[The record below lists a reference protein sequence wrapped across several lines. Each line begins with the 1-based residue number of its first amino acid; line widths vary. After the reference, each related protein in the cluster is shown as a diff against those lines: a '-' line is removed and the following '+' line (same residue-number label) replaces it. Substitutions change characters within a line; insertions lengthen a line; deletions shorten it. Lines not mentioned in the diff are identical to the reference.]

1 MKNNDSLKNAILESK
16 TIKKLFKK
24 TKNKAKKRNTF
35 LNKDKIDKK
44 DYKNIDNNIKNE
56 PKIIKKQRHPSV
68 DFLRLLC
75 MYGTI
80 VHHELNVGKGF
91 NKYSRYRRYLNIFNA
106 IFFWHINGFA
116 LISGIVGYKSNK
128 YSNLLYLWLC
138 VYFYSVGFHI
148 YFSKYRRN
156 SIISGSISVEY
167 FPVIFQRYW
176 YFTQYFG
183 MYLFLPIVN
192 KGISLLSKSEL
203 KLVVISTLG
212 IFVFWKDY
220 KNPKSDIFH
229 LAGGCSV
236 LWFLTFYIT
245 GAYIGKYRVEYIGI
259 KNFIYSII
267 CLLIFLS
274 TTYLF
279 FKAINNEL
287 GFIKGYYKRKIIMF
301 LNRFIKE
308 NYNSF
313 IKITQSIS
321 IALFILQIKFNKY
334 LAKIICFFGRVAF
347 GIYMV
352 HVNLLV
358 AKNSM
363 EKIFKYDSTNLTLNE
378 TLILF
383 LTKALKIFIIC
394 VFIDYLR
401 FLLFTFLR
409 IRKIC
414 IFLEKMVFKLFG

>member
-1 MKNNDSLKNAILESK
+1 MKKNDNSKNTILESK
-16 TIKKLFKK
+16 TFKKLFKK
-24 TKNKAKKRNTF
+24 SKKKGKNRNTF

-44 DYKNIDNNIKNE
+44 DYKEIDNKIKNE
-56 PKIIKKQRHPSV
+56 PKITKKQRDPGV

-80 VHHELNVGKGF
+80 VHHETNVGKGF
-91 NKYSRYRRYLNIFNA
+91 NKYSKYRRYLNIFNA

-138 VYFYSVGFHI
+138 VFFYSVGFHI
-148 YFSKYRRN
+148 YFTKYRPNANIPN
-156 SIISGSISVEY
+156 SISIEY

-176 YFTQYFG
+176 YFTKYFG
-183 MYLFLPIVN
+183 MYLFIPVVN

-229 LAGGCSV
+229 LRGGTSV

-259 KNFIYSII
+259 KKFIFSII
-267 CLLIFLS
+267 CLLIFLF
-274 TTYLF
+274 TTYLY

-308 NYNSF
+308 DYNSF

-334 LAKIICFFGRVAF
+334 IAKIICFLGRVAF
-347 GIYMV
+347 GIYLV
-352 HVNLLV
+352 HVNILV
-358 AKNSM
+358 AFNSI
-363 EKIFKYDSTNLTLNE
+363 EKIFKYDSTNLTLNA

-383 LTKALKIFIIC
+383 LTKALKIFFIC
-394 VFIDYLR
+394 IFIDYLR
-401 FLLFTFLR
+401 FLLFTLLR
-409 IRKIC
+409 IRNIC
-414 IFLEKMVFKLFG
+414 IFLEKMAFKIIG

>member
-1 MKNNDSLKNAILESK
+1 MEKNDNLKNAILESK
-16 TIKKLFKK
+16 IFKKLFKK
-24 TKNKAKKRNTF
+24 SKKNVQKGITF
-35 LNKDKIDKK
+35 LNKNEIDKK
-44 DYKNIDNNIKNE
+44 DSKNIDNKIKNE
-56 PKIIKKQRHPSV
+56 PKIAKKQRDPSV

-91 NKYSRYRRYLNIFNA
+91 KIYSKYRRYLNIFKS

-148 YFSKYRRN
+148 YFSKFRPN
-156 SIISGSISVEY
+156 SIVSDSIYVDY

-176 YFTQYFG
+176 YFKQYFG
-183 MYLFLPIVN
+183 MYLFLPVVN

-203 KLVVISTLG
+203 KLVVISTLS

-229 LAGGCSV
+229 LGGGHTV

-245 GAYIGKYRVEYIGI
+245 GAYIGKYRVEYLGI
-259 KNFIYSII
+259 KKFIFSII
-267 CLLIFLS
+267 CLLIFLF
-274 TTYLF
+274 TTYLY

-313 IKITQSIS
+313 NKITQSIS

-334 LAKIICFFGRVAF
+334 LAKIICFLGRVAF
-347 GIYMV
+347 GIYLV

-363 EKIFKYDSTNLTLNE
+363 AKIFKYDSTNLTLNE

-383 LTKALKIFIIC
+383 LTKALKLFFICI
-394 VFIDYLR
+394 FIDYFR

-414 IFLEKMVFKLFG
+414 IFLEKMAFKILG